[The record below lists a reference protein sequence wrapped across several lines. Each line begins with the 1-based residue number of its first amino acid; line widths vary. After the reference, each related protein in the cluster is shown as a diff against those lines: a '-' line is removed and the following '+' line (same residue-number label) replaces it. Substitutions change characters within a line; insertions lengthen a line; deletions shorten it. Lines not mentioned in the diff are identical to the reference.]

1 MLTYLNSLSSDDPLI
16 DILIETILTDGVLL
30 MKDSLKEAVE
40 NGLKF
45 MEEQDKV
52 SNEAI
57 NAIVIISKIVI
68 FDSKS
73 LDEDLTNRVL
83 DKFVEILD
91 SSDESNVKQ
100 QKLVSDYL
108 GSIILSSEYIL

>member
-30 MKDSLKEAVE
+30 KDSLKEAVE

-45 MEEQDKV
+45 MEEQDKA

-91 SSDESNVKQ
+91 SSDESIVKQ

>member
-1 MLTYLNSLSSDDPLI
+1 MLTYLNSLSSDDPLV

-30 MKDSLKEAVE
+30 KDSLKEALE

-45 MEEQDKV
+45 MEEQDKA

-68 FDSKS
+68 FDSNS
-73 LDEDLTNRVL
+73 LDEDLTNKVL

-91 SSDESNVKQ
+91 SADEGIVKQ

>member
-1 MLTYLNSLSSDDPLI
+1 MLTYLNSLSSDDPLV

-30 MKDSLKEAVE
+30 KDSLKEALE
-40 NGLKF
+40 NGLKY
-45 MEEQDKV
+45 MEEQDKAG
-52 SNEAI
+52 NEAV

-73 LDEDLTNRVL
+73 LDEDLTNSVL

-91 SSDESNVKQ
+91 SSDESIVKQ

>member
-1 MLTYLNSLSSDDPLI
+1 MLTYLNSLSSDDLLV

-30 MKDSLKEAVE
+30 KDSLKEAVE

-45 MEEQDKV
+45 MEEQDKA

>member
-1 MLTYLNSLSSDDPLI
+1 MLTYLNSLSSDDLLV

-30 MKDSLKEAVE
+30 KDSFKEAVE

-45 MEEQDKV
+45 MEEQDKA

-73 LDEDLTNRVL
+73 LDEDLTNKVL

-91 SSDESNVKQ
+91 SADEGIVKQ

>member
-1 MLTYLNSLSSDDPLI
+1 MLTYLNSLSSDDLLI

-30 MKDSLKEAVE
+30 KDSLKEAVE

-45 MEEQDKV
+45 MEEQDKA
-52 SNEAI
+52 SKEAI

-83 DKFVEILD
+83 DKLVEILD
-91 SSDESNVKQ
+91 SSDESIVKQ
-100 QKLVSDYL
+100 QKLASDYL
-108 GSIILSSEYIL
+108 GSIIVSSEYIL